1 MQQPS
6 LAKSKETSP
15 SFGRN
20 VTLTIRY
27 SLKNHYPKLLHGS
40 LLCLMVKLQTKVMVV
55 GDYYGVASRMSEAR
69 IKRCCPIFHLN
80 CTNDYFLGWWKN
92 TISYNLFIRINFYF
106 WLIRKTWVEW
116 ILHKIMITYDYII
129 ITMMGYEHNKK
140 KIEDERV
147 CVWSHMKHWLCYF
160 YYYYYM

>member
-1 MQQPS
+1 
-6 LAKSKETSP
+6 
-15 SFGRN
+15 
-20 VTLTIRY
+20 
-27 SLKNHYPKLLHGS
+27 
-40 LLCLMVKLQTKVMVV
+40 
-55 GDYYGVASRMSEAR
+55 MSEAR

-140 KIEDERV
+140 INIMWESV
-147 CVWSHMKHWLCYF
+147 CLVSYGTLVMLFF
-160 YYYYYM
+160 YYKLLLFTTDFKWFLCVDKLLLYVMVGLEAGGKVKGGWWWKQYLWSFTYNLSLMNIQS